1 MMARRHL
8 TRGRSRDTE
17 GAAMA
22 FLIGV
27 VLALL
32 AGLFA
37 TFIGLDRDRAFYP
50 TVMIVIAFLYALF
63 AVMGGSM
70 QALAMESIPIVAF
83 VAASIAGFKRSLW
96 LVAAALAAHGVYD
109 FVHIRWFENP
119 GVPLW
124 WPAFCSAYDIVAAAY
139 LAWLL
144 MRSKVQ
150 AAAN

>member
-1 MMARRHL
+1 
-8 TRGRSRDTE
+8 
-17 GAAMA
+17 MA

-27 VLALL
+27 VLALS

-63 AVMGGSM
+63 AVMGESM
-70 QALAMESIPIVAF
+70 QALLMESISIVAF
-83 VAASIAGFKRSLW
+83 LAAAIAGFKRSLW
-96 LVAAALAAHGVYD
+96 WVVAALAGHGVYD
-109 FVHIRWFENP
+109 FVHIHLFENP

-124 WPAFCSAYDIVAAAY
+124 WPYFCSAYDVVAAAY

-144 MRSKVQ
+144 LRSKVH
-150 AAAN
+150 AAAT